1 MRPGRLFLMLMA
13 RGCTFSCNSKKEKK
27 KKNPEISVSTITNF
41 HCEFVRGLQNK
52 AIVHIYLIK
61 TS

>member
-1 MRPGRLFLMLMA
+1 M
-13 RGCTFSCNSKKEKK
+13 CNSQKTK
-27 KKNPEISVSTITNF
+27 IQQFLSTMSNF
-41 HCEFVRGLQNK
+41 HYEFVRGLQNK

>member
-1 MRPGRLFLMLMA
+1 MHTPHCISQKKRVKERKKRKLI
-13 RGCTFSCNSKKEKK
+13 SC
-27 KKNPEISVSTITNF
+27 STITDF
-41 HCEFVRGLQNK
+41 YYEYVKGLQNK